1 MAALTMK
8 IRGVYIAVEM
18 GLWEDDCGN
27 PCVYIKNHDDEY
39 LSCHEDGKHI
49 FWNEV
54 EDDEA
59 WTWEMWY
66 PEYTDHG
73 VIVKSYH
80 GTYMT
85 ADSEEDGRMWQCDE
99 PSDVYVDMTKSQYEK
114 MMNGD
119 YVDTDDT
126 EDTEDTD
133 DTDKENSEESDKED
147 DEPEPEPKKKVDK
160 KEKPEQ
166 KSTEKPKRT
175 IDPEVHKKGA
185 IARKI
190 KSYLESE
197 CKDELNGLKGKDK
210 TDKKTELYKKH
221 KSENSKL
228 YKKLYKKAEQEV

>member
-1 MAALTMK
+1 MAALNMK
-8 IRGVYIAVEM
+8 IRDVSIEVEM

-27 PCVYIKNHDDEY
+27 PCVYLKNPDDEY

-49 FWNEV
+49 FWNDV

-59 WTWEMWY
+59 WAWEMWY
-66 PEYTDHG
+66 PACTDNG
-73 VIVKSYH
+73 VILKSYH
-80 GTYMT
+80 DTYMT
-85 ADSEEDGRMWQCDE
+85 SDSEEDGRMWQCDE
-99 PSDVYVDMTKSQYEK
+99 HSDVYVDMTKSQYDK

-119 YVDTDDT
+119 YVESDDE
-126 EDTEDTD
+126 EDTE
-133 DTDKENSEESDKED
+133 ESDAE
-147 DEPEPEPKKKVDK
+147 EQEEPEPKKKVDK

-166 KSTEKPKRT
+166 KSTDGGEKPKRT
-175 IDPEVHKKGA
+175 MNPEVHKKGA

-197 CKDELNGLKGKDK
+197 CKHELEGLKGKDK